1 MLWTGK
7 DGYGESALEYG
18 YILGR
23 RGSHMVYLGVGV
35 ACLEAL
41 DRAQAAQ
48 RAWGGLGRVG
58 VGVGVGVRLGL
69 RWDAAQP

>member
-1 MLWTGK
+1 MLWTGM
-7 DGYGESALEYG
+7 DGYGECALEYG

-58 VGVGVGVRLGL
+58 AQLGL
-69 RWDAAQP
+69 GLGLEFG